1 LILLLLS
8 ATYLENKGFLMHHT
22 TSNSDLKYG
31 LSGLATAP
39 IGYLVLL
46 FLPVYLEV
54 VGISL
59 ALTEQ
64 QIGWLAST
72 DSIGLVIATF
82 VFSIFIKRVNFRKAL
97 IAGVVI
103 TVLGNLISA
112 LVTDFLLLCI
122 IRSLTGLGEGI
133 IVAVGISAIGM
144 TSNPNRWFGFYT
156 AAIVVVQAIG
166 LVLVPIIYDSMS
178 LSGVFVA
185 MAVFYIFP
193 LIVIKLLPRKSDDY
207 KSAQG
212 VVTDQ
217 SKPSKQT
224 NKLLNLGLLSLLF
237 FYMSIGGVWTYVS
250 IMGTSSGLTLSFV
263 SQALS
268 LAMIAGLAGALF
280 FALIGDIGKNIGL
293 LFISIVVM
301 TLSIWVLNSG
311 LTDMRYLVAMCI
323 FSFFWSIAGARLF
336 AVISDV
342 DHSGKYISA
351 AQTVVGVGYIL
362 GPILASTLVKGVGY
376 TDVII
381 MGSLLF
387 SLCFIV
393 ILPLAR
399 FKKS

>member
-1 LILLLLS
+1 
-8 ATYLENKGFLMHHT
+8 MHHT

-72 DSIGLVIATF
+72 DSIGLAIATF
-82 VFSIFIKRVNFRKAL
+82 VFSIYIKRVNFRKAL
-97 IAGVVI
+97 IVGVVI
-103 TVLGNLISA
+103 TVIGNLISA

-122 IRSLTGLGEGI
+122 IRSLTGVGEGI

-156 AAIVVVQAIG
+156 AAIVVVQALG
-166 LVLVPIIYDSMS
+166 LVLVPIIYNSML

-185 MAVFYIFP
+185 MAVFYTLP

-207 KSAQG
+207 KSTEGAI
-212 VVTDQ
+212 TNL
-217 SKPSKQT
+217 SKQP
-224 NKLLNLGLLSLLF
+224 NNLLNLALLSLLF

-280 FALIGDIGKNIGL
+280 FALIGDMGKNIGL
-293 LFISIVVM
+293 LFISILVM
-301 TLSIWVLNSG
+301 TLSIWVLDKG
-311 LTDMRYLVAMCI
+311 LTNTRYLIAMCV
-323 FSFFWSIAGARLF
+323 FSFFWSIVGARLF

-362 GPILASTLVKGVGY
+362 GPILASTLVKGIGY
-376 TDVII
+376 TDIII
-381 MGSLLF
+381 MGTLLF

-399 FKKS
+399 FKKVD